1 MKKWSYLLSGVLIG
15 AVIATAGSAFA
26 DQVKTLI
33 GAKVAGEYTVKV
45 NGSALTENAIVVDG
59 KAHVPLRAVSDS
71 LGAGIKVDGKTI
83 QIETQTQASA
93 KSPAETKKKPQQES
107 ENSQIYI
114 QNLEARIT
122 SIKSYKSFWENSLK
136 GAEDSQVKYNKRIDE
151 LTNLPASNDPITQE
165 NRKKS
170 LASAQ
175 EAIEENSKQITEYKE
190 KIAKY
195 DEDIAKLEAQLATS
209 TK

>member
-1 MKKWSYLLSGVLIG
+1 
-15 AVIATAGSAFA
+15 
-26 DQVKTLI
+26 
-33 GAKVAGEYTVKV
+33 
-45 NGSALTENAIVVDG
+45 
-59 KAHVPLRAVSDS
+59 
-71 LGAGIKVDGKTI
+71 
-83 QIETQTQASA
+83 
-93 KSPAETKKKPQQES
+93 S

-175 EAIEENSKQITEYKE
+175 EAIEENSK
-190 KIAKY
+190 
-195 DEDIAKLEAQLATS
+195 
-209 TK
+209 